1 MIKISAQPKLKV
13 SNFHLGI
20 AFIQNQSP
28 MKTGVTMNQKAKI
41 QFEKWSASTSAHQL
55 LETIQNLQTQ
65 QWARGYAIAKLGH
78 LANREKA

>member
-1 MIKISAQPKLKV
+1 MIEISAQPKLKV

-41 QFEKWSASTSAHQL
+41 QFEKSGSLWNLATVYTVRTYTH
-55 LETIQNLQTQ
+55 LEDQVEVAT
-65 QWARGYAIAKLGH
+65 R
-78 LANREKA
+78 

>member
-1 MIKISAQPKLKV
+1 MIEISAQPKLKV

-41 QFEKWSASTSAHQL
+41 QFENNDHQYISQVL
-55 LETIQNLQTQ
+55 
-65 QWARGYAIAKLGH
+65 ALGI
-78 LANREKA
+78 LVSP

>member
-1 MIKISAQPKLKV
+1 MIEISAQPKLKV

-28 MKTGVTMNQKAKI
+28 MKTAVTMNQKAKI
-41 QFEKWSASTSAHQL
+41 RFEKVKCINFGSPASRNHL
-55 LETIQNLQTQ
+55 NLQTQ

>member
-1 MIKISAQPKLKV
+1 MIEISAQPKLKV

-41 QFEKWSASTSAHQL
+41 QFETNKSKQGILLPSVGSARHEDGGKAL
-55 LETIQNLQTQ
+55 LDNPGKGALITTK
-65 QWARGYAIAKLGH
+65 R
-78 LANREKA
+78 

>member
-1 MIKISAQPKLKV
+1 MIEISAQPKLKV

-41 QFEKWSASTSAHQL
+41 HTTTNIFHKYLHWEFL
-55 LETIQNLQTQ
+55 LILNQSRVYSYLLLDLPDMKMVAT
-65 QWARGYAIAKLGH
+65 H
-78 LANREKA
+78 F